1 MYALMIHQ
9 ANSSWRKPLGG
20 NPGANHGTDAS
31 TQIQIKR
38 TIFYVID
45 KINSMSQA

>member
-9 ANSSWRKPLGG
+9 ANSSWRKSLGE
-20 NPGANHGTDAS
+20 NPGAKHGTDAS
-31 TQIQIKR
+31 ALTQIKI